1 MESGRFGL
9 WHSGVLAVNRQDTTS
24 LSIRL
29 TVAFFLNSNSSIKF
43 KLKNEALT
51 AFRDQHHGLNLNL
64 ILELELKNTPPANK
78 KRRASESLARLTV
91 GVIEIYM

>member
-51 AFRDQHHGLNLNL
+51 AFRDQYHGLNLNL